1 MTASNTRGTTVAYTY
16 RAARADGAIELGVL
30 DADSRDDAASA
41 LSARGLFPIEI
52 RIEKDASSGRRR
64 LPPRDLALGLR
75 MLATLL
81 ESGLSMTRALAALEE
96 LVPESWNDALPTITR
111 DVREG
116 RSLAAAFGAAPVEFP
131 PVVLGIV
138 QAGEGGSGVALA
150 VRRAAELTEQAA
162 ATRAA
167 VMAALAYPCVLTVA
181 GTASVALLVGV
192 VMPRFGAILSDL
204 GQPLPT
210 TTRIVLGLAT
220 ALREMAIPLT
230 IVVGVAVLAFRAWKA
245 TADGARRWHEMLL
258 GLPLIGAIR
267 RSAAS
272 ARASAAL
279 AALLDSGVPVAAALT
294 HGARASGDVAL
305 GARILAARESVVV
318 GQGIARALAAAS
330 ALTPTTIR
338 LVQAGEETG
347 RLSAMFEHA
356 SVLERDQAD
365 RKLHAAVRLLEP
377 GLILVFGGIVAV
389 VAAAL
394 LQAIYSVRPAT

>member
-1 MTASNTRGTTVAYTY
+1 MTTYAY

-30 DADSRDDAASA
+30 DADSRDDAATV

-52 RIEKDASSGRRR
+52 RIEKGTSGGRSK
-64 LPPRDLALGLR
+64 LPARDLALGLR

-81 ESGLSMTRALAALEE
+81 ESGLSMTRALAALVE
-96 LVPESWNDALPTITR
+96 LVPESWHDALPTIAR

-116 RSLAAAFGAAPVEFP
+116 RSLAAAFAAAPVEFP

-138 QAGEGGSGVALA
+138 QAGEGGSGIALA
-150 VRRAAELTEQAA
+150 VRRAAELTEQSA

-167 VMAALAYPCVLTVA
+167 VIAALAYPCVLTVA

-192 VMPRFGAILSDL
+192 VMPRFGAILADL

-210 TTRIVLGLAT
+210 TTRIVLGVA
-220 ALREMAIPLT
+220 AAVREMAIPFT
-230 IVVGVAVLAFRAWKA
+230 IVVIVSLVAFRAWRA
-245 TADGARRWHEMLL
+245 TTDGTKHWHELLL
-258 GLPLIGAIR
+258 GIPLLGAIR
-267 RSAAS
+267 RSAGS
-272 ARASAAL
+272 ARATAAL
-279 AALLDSGVPVAAALT
+279 AALLDSGVPVSAALA
-294 HGARASGDVAL
+294 HGARASGDAAL
-305 GARILAARESVVV
+305 GACLLAARESVIV
-318 GQGIARALAAAS
+318 GQGVARALTAAG
-330 ALTPTTIR
+330 ALTPTAIR

-347 RLSAMFEHA
+347 RLSAMLAHA

-365 RKLHAAVRLLEP
+365 RKLQAAVRMLEP

-394 LQAIYSVRPAT
+394 LEAIYSVRPAS